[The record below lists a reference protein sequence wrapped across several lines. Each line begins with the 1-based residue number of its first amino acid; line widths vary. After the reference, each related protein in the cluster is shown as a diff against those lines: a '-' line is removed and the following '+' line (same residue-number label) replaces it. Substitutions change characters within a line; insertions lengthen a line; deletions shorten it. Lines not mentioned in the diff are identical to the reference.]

1 MSLYLYPE
9 DGSEPMRY
17 EFTKREGGTIVVPRV
32 CTMPFA

>member
-17 EFTKREGGTIVVPRV
+17 EFTKREGGTITSRS
-32 CTMPFA
+32 MYDASA